1 MTKLLLDTH
10 ALLWLTSE
18 NPRLGKKARQ
28 LALAAH
34 ADGRLFVSVISFWE
48 IAWLVARGRLEFDA
62 DAAAMRA
69 DVLSTGIQELA
80 LGGPTALTAAALD
93 LHPDPADRFIAATAV
108 VHDAALI
115 TADERLLAWKH
126 PLKRHDARR

>member
-1 MTKLLLDTH
+1 MHPIPGALDFDQAANLLGNYETAYH
-10 ALLWLTSE
+10 C
-18 NPRLGKKARQ
+18 
-28 LALAAH
+28 
-34 ADGRLFVSVISFWE
+34 
-48 IAWLVARGRLEFDA
+48 LVARGRLEFDA

-80 LGGPTALTAAALD
+80 LGGPTAIAAAALD